1 MKYAYLG
8 RNFKRARPINN
19 LGIGR
24 VMTYLSLKLA
34 DGLLMRVGV
43 KEKNKQKK
51 MSDLLMLLVK
61 IREIIQFYRFTI
73 TCLPT

>member
-1 MKYAYLG
+1 MSAIVWDRNRSPYVSNSKAWRHKFAAPEKKNCPRKQMKYAYLG

-34 DGLLMRVGV
+34 D
-43 KEKNKQKK
+43 
-51 MSDLLMLLVK
+51 D
-61 IREIIQFYRFTI
+61 
-73 TCLPT
+73 C